1 MIFRNIID
9 KSGWYC
15 GVYKLIFKEKYV
27 WDYVRNTEDQPMN
40 ENFPTLHKGRNGL
53 TIPFSE
59 EDLYED

>member
-27 WDYVRNTEDQPMN
+27 WDYVKNTEHQPIN
-40 ENFPTLHKGRNGL
+40 ENFPTIHKEQNGW

-59 EDLYED
+59 EDLYEH